1 MVAIAAFLA
10 LFFLAGYNL
19 YRDRS
24 RATMFLCAALV
35 CTALLELFDLLSLT
49 SGADALYWKRYAL
62 MAESL
67 LPGLWILCS
76 QTFARQS
83 GPWRIGRY
91 LQIVIAVTFLF
102 AFIPFLYPL
111 KVFFYAPDFPGER
124 IIFLETVGY
133 YFYLGITAFLVIALV
148 NLEATFSNA
157 SPEAL
162 WRIKFDIIGLGTVL
176 VVLCFYYSHALL
188 YRSLNMN
195 YVPMRSFLYLV
206 AVGLIVYSLLY
217 RHGGARI
224 EVSRQVAF
232 KSVILFAVGLYL
244 AIFGFLG
251 EGMQHFGSSF
261 PRTVSISFAFLLGI
275 ALLILMLSD
284 KVQREVKVALQK
296 NFYQHKHD
304 YRTQWLRFS
313 EQLSTSHSGE
323 ELLQR
328 ILAAYCE
335 IFGISGA
342 VLFLYDHNL
351 AGYGMVSVHRM
362 KLVDDIIA
370 ADNSLIRFMEGNAW
384 VVCVRDENPEIIAEN
399 RSFFV
404 NNQVSFVIP
413 LFDGHRVDGLIMLG
427 KPIKSNEIYIYEDYD
442 LMKTI
447 ARQASLAILHQRLSE
462 QILQAREIEAIGNVA
477 TFVVHDLKNQV
488 SNLSL
493 IVENA
498 PKYIQHPDFQKA
510 MLTSLDNT
518 VTKMKR
524 LIGRLKSIRE
534 SSLIDLQNT
543 NLLELVQKT
552 ANTIAGG
559 RVIVTGREIMAHV
572 DEAEMQKVV
581 LNLIM
586 NGIEA
591 SEAGNPVMVEVG
603 FEERP
608 YIRVADD
615 GCGMSA
621 QFIRNELFKPFKTSK
636 NQGLGIGVYQCRKI
650 VEAHGGKI
658 DVQSDVGH
666 GSRFTVWLNND
677 YHPVPT
683 ETGGEQG
690 ATRAK
695 NSYS

>member
-1 MVAIAAFLA
+1 
-10 LFFLAGYNL
+10 LF
-19 YRDRS
+19 
-24 RATMFLCAALV
+24 
-35 CTALLELFDLLSLT
+35 
-49 SGADALYWKRYAL
+49 
-62 MAESL
+62 
-67 LPGLWILCS
+67 
-76 QTFARQS
+76 
-83 GPWRIGRY
+83 
-91 LQIVIAVTFLF
+91 
-102 AFIPFLYPL
+102 
-111 KVFFYAPDFPGER
+111 
-124 IIFLETVGY
+124 
-133 YFYLGITAFLVIALV
+133 
-148 NLEATFSNA
+148 
-157 SPEAL
+157 
-162 WRIKFDIIGLGTVL
+162 
-176 VVLCFYYSHALL
+176 
-188 YRSLNMN
+188 
-195 YVPMRSFLYLV
+195 
-206 AVGLIVYSLLY
+206 Y

-244 AIFGFLG
+244 ALFGFLG
-251 EGMQHFGSSF
+251 EGMQHFGASF

-275 ALLILMLSD
+275 ALLILLLSD

-313 EQLSTSHSGE
+313 EQLSTSRSGE

-335 IFGISGA
+335 IFGISCA
-342 VLFLYDHNL
+342 ALFLYDQEL
-351 AGYGMVSVHRM
+351 AGFGMVSAHRM
-362 KLVDDIIA
+362 AMVDDIITS
-370 ADNSLIRFMEGNAW
+370 DNSLIHFMEGNAW
-384 VVCVRDENPEIIAEN
+384 VVCVRDENPEITAEN
-399 RSFFV
+399 RSFFSK
-404 NNQVSFVIP
+404 NQISFVIP
-413 LFDGHRVDGLIMLG
+413 LFDGQRIDGVITLG
-427 KPIKSNEIYIYEDYD
+427 KPIKANEIYIYEDYD

-498 PKYIQHPDFQKA
+498 PKYIQHPDFQKD

-534 SSLIDLQNT
+534 SSLIDLQNV

-552 ANTIAGG
+552 AATIAGG

-572 DEAEMQKVV
+572 DEGEIQKVV

-591 SEAGNPVMVEVG
+591 SVADNPVMVEVG
-603 FEERP
+603 FAERP

-615 GCGMSA
+615 GCGMTA
-621 QFIRNELFKPFKTSK
+621 QFIRTELFKPFKTSK

-658 DVQSDVGH
+658 DVQSDVGY
-666 GSRFTVWLNND
+666 GSKFTVWLNND
-677 YHPVPT
+677 YHP
-683 ETGGEQG
+683 
-690 ATRAK
+690 A
-695 NSYS
+695 